1 MSLSLS
7 HKLFKKL
14 PELDAA
20 ANRILQI
27 YFKDIMESS
36 KLGKADK
43 IVKWR
48 GAIKAINDELD
59 SVHDLIARTDEIPM
73 TLIGVDMF
81 LKWHEDLGLID
92 HLWPEWKT
100 TLAPSKTDVAN
111 HKWLDIVERRYNYHQ
126 LGLPM
131 PHVVPTPAPPTQETE
146 MPMSNKGKR
155 KATEVEVE
163 QMIAEGS
170 HRMEVD
176 DEGEEEVPE
185 KEDEEEEP
193 VRGRQKRQAAV
204 KMTTHRSRHRSCSM
218 KATAETDDEDNVS
231 AQGQSKC
238 QPCPL
243 LDRLY
248 SRTALAFRRT
258 PSPDPKSCELCRRH
272 KVQCYRNPRKSCFP
286 CDGHKIRCSH
296 AKGGTTA
303 PTRQNPSR
311 ARRKKRARSL
321 SLTMEAQEPQSPA
334 EHPQKQHVSMASKAI
349 DTGVGPSNQ
358 GKMIPEGS
366 SLKIRIPAFKHM
378 DSHPIPATE
387 STVAETH
394 PSTTV
399 APVQPTTAATPSAPS
414 PICAPIANVS
424 QMSNTIKQQIE
435 DLERR
440 LRDAEAHR
448 QYYKDQIYDF
458 QIQQDETTQTLDRMA
473 HELEALRIWVYGR
486 PLGDDLIDL
495 FGPLADETRVD
506 RTAG

>member
-1 MSLSLS
+1 MPWESFIGGIKSATSTNMSSSSS
-7 HKLFKKL
+7 HKFFKKS

-20 ANRILQI
+20 ANHILQI
-27 YFKDIMESS
+27 YFKDITESS

-43 IVKWR
+43 IAKWR

-59 SVHDLIARTDEIPM
+59 SVRDLIARTDEIPM

-81 LKWHEDLGLID
+81 LKWHEDLGSID

-100 TLAPSKTDVAN
+100 ALAPSKTDVTN
-111 HKWLDIVERRYNYHQ
+111 HKWLDIVERRYNYHR

-131 PHVVPTPAPPTQETE
+131 PRVVPTPTPPAQETE
-146 MPMSNKGKR
+146 MPTSDKGKR

-193 VRGRQKRQAAV
+193 
-204 KMTTHRSRHRSCSM
+204 
-218 KATAETDDEDNVS
+218 ATAETDDEDDVS
-231 AQGQSKC
+231 AQGQSKRK
-238 QPCPL
+238 PCPL
-243 LDRLY
+243 SDGLY
-248 SRTALAFRRT
+248 GRAALAFRRT
-258 PSPDPKSCELCRRH
+258 PSPDPKSCKSCRRR
-272 KVQCYRNPRKSCFP
+272 KVRCYRNPGKSCFP
-286 CDGHKIRCSH
+286 CDGCKIRCNH
-296 AKGGTTA
+296 AKGGTTT

-311 ARRKKRARSL
+311 ARGKKRARSL
-321 SLTMEAQEPQSPA
+321 SPTMEAQEPQSPA
-334 EHPQKQHVSMASKAI
+334 ERPQKRHVLMASKAI

-358 GKMIPEGS
+358 GKTIPEGS
-366 SLKIRIPAFKHM
+366 SLKIHIPAFKHG
-378 DSHPIPATE
+378 DSRPIPATEVQE
-387 STVAETH
+387 STVAETCQ
-394 PSTTV
+394 STTT

-414 PICAPIANVS
+414 PVCAPIADLL
-424 QMSNTIKQQIE
+424 QTSNTIKQRIE

-448 QYYKDQIYDF
+448 QYYEDRMYDF
-458 QIQQDETTQTLDRMA
+458 QIQQDKTTQTLDRMV
-473 HELEALRIWVYGR
+473 HELEALCIRVYGR